1 MPPANVALAAVAL
14 RRRVAYSLLSLQV
27 AFAGNPLRL
36 LSIVDDR
43 DLRRAWGIR
52 WDNGASYLPK
62 IIFAYAGLNKG
73 RFYRIS
79 ASLC

>member
-43 DLRRAWGIR
+43 DLRRA
-52 WDNGASYLPK
+52 
-62 IIFAYAGLNKG
+62 
-73 RFYRIS
+73 
-79 ASLC
+79 